1 MKNLIKTDLFFLLV
15 YGLRRSD
22 ANTDWC
28 FDRSREVQESPNG
41 HLDLWAREH
50 YKSTIITFA
59 LTIQDILNDPEITV
73 GIFSHTRP
81 IAKAF
86 MKQIKREFEVNEL
99 LKELFPDVLY
109 QDPRRESP
117 KWTEDE
123 GLIVKRKTNPK
134 EATIESWGLVDG
146 QPTSKHY
153 GLRVYDDVVTRESV
167 TTPEMI
173 AKTTE
178 AWELSDNL
186 GAQGGVERYVG
197 TRYHFNDS
205 YKTIMARGVE
215 PRIYPATKD
224 GTVEGEPVMLTREA
238 LAQKRIK
245 QGPYTFGCQ
254 MLQNP
259 TADSTQGFKLE
270 WLRYCEPIKPAKAQ
284 DMNIWMLVDAASAKK
299 KSSDYTAL
307 WVWGA
312 GADQNLYLLD
322 LVRDRLNL
330 TERAS
335 RVITMHKKWK
345 PLQVGY
351 ERYGVMA
358 DIEHINDVQERENYR
373 FDITELG
380 GSQPK
385 EDRIRRLVPMWESG
399 RVYIPKQLFKTNYEG
414 KSADVIEQLVNEE
427 FEAFPVGEHDDMLD
441 AASRIFDLL
450 PGGIE
455 FPMEDDLDDWDD
467 YEAPTSWA
475 AI

>member
-1 MKNLIKTDLFFLLV
+1 MFFLLV
-15 YGLRRSD
+15 YVFGRKD

-28 FDRSREVQESPNG
+28 YARCREVQASPNG
-41 HLDLWAREH
+41 YLDLWAREH
-50 YKSTIITFA
+50 YKSTIITYA
-59 LTIQDILNDPEITV
+59 LTIQDILNDPEITI

-86 MKQIKREFEVNEL
+86 MKQIKRELETNEH
-99 LKELFPDVLY
+99 LKELFPEILY
-109 QDPRRESP
+109 ANPQRESS

-123 GLIVKRKTNPK
+123 GIIVKRKSNPK
-134 EATIESWGLVDG
+134 EATIEAWGLVDG

-153 GLRVYDDVVTRESV
+153 SLMLYDDVVTRESV
-167 TTPEMI
+167 NTPEMI

-186 GAQGGVERYVG
+186 GAKGGVERYTG

-205 YKTIMARGVE
+205 YKTIMARGVI
-215 PRIYPATKD
+215 PRIYPATED
-224 GTVEGEPVMLTREA
+224 GTVEGEPVMFTREE
-238 LAQKRIK
+238 LAAKRRK

-259 TADSTQGFKLE
+259 IADSTQGFKLD
-270 WLRYCEPIKPAKAQ
+270 WLRYCEAIKPAKARET
-284 DMNIWMLVDAASAKK
+284 MNIYMLIDAASAKK
-299 KSSDYTAL
+299 KTSDYTAM

-312 GADQNLYLLD
+312 GSDHNLYLLD

-330 TERAS
+330 TERARRAIS
-335 RVITMHKKWK
+335 LHKKWQ
-345 PLQVGY
+345 PLRVGY

-358 DIEHINDVQERENYR
+358 DIEHIQDVQDRENYR

-380 GSQPK
+380 GQQPK

-399 RVYIPKQLFKTNYEG
+399 RVYIPKQLHKTNYEG
-414 KSADVIEQLVNEE
+414 KSVDVIEQFVNEE

-441 AASRIFDLL
+441 AGSRIFDLL

-455 FPMEDDLDDWDD
+455 FPMEDDSDDWDD
-467 YEAPTSWA
+467 YETPVSWA
-475 AI
+475 AM